1 MDIPNLST
9 NPPSKSTEINFSIT
23 TIVIVLFLSI
33 TTGFW
38 LSRFF
43 PQSDTQTATNQPTTT
58 DSIGTDKISSPE
70 DIKVGQVYGNT
81 QKNFN
86 DSATGTIEK
95 GSINGEGTHI
105 LNRPGGASQRAS
117 LTSSTVDLDL
127 FIGKNVEVKG
137 ETNSSTKT
145 SWLLDVG
152 NLKVLE

>member
-1 MDIPNLST
+1 LAISFLPQTASSST
-9 NPPSKSTEINFSIT
+9 AP
-23 TIVIVLFLSI
+23 
-33 TTGFW
+33 
-38 LSRFF
+38 
-43 PQSDTQTATNQPTTT
+43 TQTTSENTL
-58 DSIGTDKISSPE
+58 STDKISSPD
-70 DIKVGQVYGNT
+70 DIKAGQVYGNT

-86 DSATGTIEK
+86 DTATGTIEK

-127 FIGKNVEVKG
+127 FVGKNVEVKG

-152 NLKVLE
+152 NLKVIE